1 MKSGSAVSILIDG
14 SVRSPHLCETQV
26 IDLSD
31 PRNPETRQPY
41 HAAMGVLE
49 TNASKLERRMQ
60 SIRRATEKSIVDL
73 LKRYTDNGYAIRRA
87 ALVVGSVI
95 DPDSIANPHIR
106 AHALEGR
113 LFRTTL
119 EAALQS
125 RGIQCAI
132 FIEHDTYPTASN
144 LLRQSRTQIQRTL
157 AHLGRSVNGPWRAD
171 EKLAALAA
179 WMSL

>member
-1 MKSGSAVSILIDG
+1 MNVIVVVVIGGIIGALDGVGIFFAPGEPFKTEIFLAAILKGILVKSGSAVSILIDG

-73 LKRYTDNGYAIRRA
+73 LKRYTDNGY
-87 ALVVGSVI
+87 
-95 DPDSIANPHIR
+95 
-106 AHALEGR
+106 
-113 LFRTTL
+113 
-119 EAALQS
+119 
-125 RGIQCAI
+125 
-132 FIEHDTYPTASN
+132 
-144 LLRQSRTQIQRTL
+144 
-157 AHLGRSVNGPWRAD
+157 
-171 EKLAALAA
+171 
-179 WMSL
+179 